1 MSYLVKNSKEITDNV
16 LKAIQKMG
24 MGNNSASFKMQELV
38 YISTISLH
46 ARLGNLA
53 SKTSKK
59 LSKAAENSNRS
70 ISEIQKS
77 VTNTLEKLENNSKK
91 LGYTIKSINSNS
103 LENVVEFS
111 NNSGSGAQNNV
122 SYNFTKTTESSN
134 KSGIE
139 IQNSVI
145 GNLFKATEYF
155 KNFGPGIH
163 KIFADNFI
171 KAADSFKKIAP
182 VIQKTFVKTADI
194 FKKLGPIIL
203 KTIYNKIANSSGLT
217 KKIAPFILK
226 TILKTAD
233 GFKKLGSIIYKSV
246 SNIIGKTIGFSKR
259 FGSAL
264 QKTVSNSRLGKTIGF
279 SKKLASVVQK
289 TVTKAAS
296 KVKNFG
302 KKGISKKGSNN
313 QKSGK
318 NNTSSTSD
326 SETNGS
332 ENELNF
338 KFPQEAFVDFLNM
351 GIQKELSKKKFE
363 VLLSSKSSAKK
374 MMDDITNL
382 SKKVKIFDQ
391 STLEGNA
398 QTLLKSGMNADQV
411 VPNLDA
417 ISNISMGD
425 THAMD
430 SLTSSLAQVINMGTL
445 TEDSLLAMVEA
456 GFNPLNEICRTT
468 GLSMDKVNEEMM
480 NGTITAQMV
489 TNAFQSAASEGG
501 QFFGVANQLSNTL
514 GGHLQSTT
522 NNLNNVLFRL
532 YEIIAP
538 MVHMFLDLID
548 AALFLADTFFDVTD
562 FFSEVLNK
570 FSIGKGAIIT
580 LRAIIVSLASAF
592 MTYKLVMGLAA
603 VAQAILNGVMIAN
616 PIGLIIAGVVG
627 LITFIY
633 LLINS
638 VEGWGDAFNHLYDT
652 IVSVGKGVWSYL
664 KWLGAEISTGFMNGL
679 NQLEI
684 GIRKITKLWNGKS
697 SDEIINK
704 LEEKIKARTL
714 ELNEARKLLKE
725 EGSNYFSEAWNSANK
740 IGGSLSFKT
749 SSDKESP
756 IILDNT
762 TDVSSNNAGAESLT
776 AINKNFSLLTD
787 SYNKTTTDNSLF
799 NDKGGLSFISDTL
812 EKYNPK
818 NKIAPPKKLTD
829 ETSANS
835 LKTVNPSIKSTG
847 ASTNSSI
854 VTGGEKSST
863 INISI
868 KDLIGVLNIQ
878 GKDFNETTD
887 KMVDQTADALL
898 RLLAMANY
906 SVG

>member
-59 LSKAAENSNRS
+59 LIKAAENSNRS

-103 LENVVEFS
+103 LENVVELS

-226 TILKTAD
+226 TILKTANS
-233 GFKKLGSIIYKSV
+233 FKKLGSIIYKSV

-279 SKKLASVVQK
+279 SKKLGSVVQK

-302 KKGISKKGSNN
+302 KRGISKKSSNN

-318 NNTSSTSD
+318 NSTNSTSD

-391 STLEGNA
+391 STLESNA

-548 AALFLADTFFDVTD
+548 AALFLADTLFDVTD

-570 FSIGKGAIIT
+570 FSIGKGAITT
-580 LRAIIVSLASAF
+580 LKAIIVSLASAF
-592 MTYKLVMGLAA
+592 MTYKFVMGLAA

-638 VEGWGDAFNHLYDT
+638 VEGWGDAWDHTMEMVKSLWDAG
-652 IVSVGKGVWSYL
+652 ISYL
-664 KWLGAEISTGFMNGL
+664 KLSWLNFKDILLTGIE
-679 NQLEI
+679 QLQI
-684 GIRKITKLWNGKS
+684 AWYTFSKLWNKKS
-697 SDEIINK
+697 AEEHLKQIRENAKKRSDE
-704 LEEKIKARTL
+704 
-714 ELNEARKLLKE
+714 RKLLINDMAD
-725 EGSNYFSEAWNSANK
+725 SMLNAWDHFKK

-762 TDVSSNNAGAESLT
+762 TEVSSNNAGAESLT

-835 LKTVNPSIKSTG
+835 LKTVNPSIKATG
-847 ASTNSSI
+847 AATNSSI